1 MTEEA
6 APRVEEKP
14 ATHKKKIQLWI
25 FVSAGIVLG
34 LLLVL
39 TIINIVSKMNGG
51 VKTKQVQ
58 QPEVVTRQTADRQDQ
73 FEQLVGNR
81 KPTTRTA
88 TEGTT
93 GTTDTSSLEQ
103 RFDQLRANTPEG
115 RKAAEEAESEKA
127 LSVEEKSLRQW
138 KAREALR
145 ALESPKATWG
155 LEKANARS
163 NSPGGAA
170 HAASSGTRATSAPAA
185 APARDMNAQIAQLNR
200 PFNDGDSLE
209 QRRAEV
215 RKRIEEAQALRA
227 TLARDGASGLPA
239 AAARGAAPAVSP
251 ARQELQQVSSGFSK
265 APSNVVGYTKDNKY
279 NADIE
284 GKIKVPPGTEILT
297 TLTKKAVSDYANSS
311 LKAIV
316 NRDVYDI
323 SRQYVIFPKGTEINI
338 GIQRTRNV
346 NEAISN
352 RVAFLVKNGV
362 LPNGNVID
370 FSKAATADRE
380 GVGAIQDQT
389 DYHFWPQFF
398 GVAAYALVSSQ
409 SSYSGTGDEEGS
421 YAGDVGAGTRE
432 QFSPLVQKYL
442 NIVPTQTIRP
452 GQSFQVII
460 EEEMYVEPWSDLYA
474 KYVD

>member
-14 ATHKKKIQLWI
+14 ATHKRKLQLWL
-25 FVSAGIVLG
+25 FAAAGVVLS
-34 LLLVL
+34 LLAVL
-39 TIINIVSKMNGG
+39 TFLNILSKMNGDS
-51 VKTKQVQ
+51 KPKQGE
-58 QPEVVTRQTADRQDQ
+58 QPVGASKPAADRQDQ

-81 KPTTRTA
+81 KPTTRTPA
-88 TEGTT
+88 EG
-93 GTTDTSSLEQ
+93 GTNTSALEQ
-103 RFDQLRANTPEG
+103 KFDQLRANTPEG

-145 ALESPKATWG
+145 ALDSSKATWG
-155 LEKANARS
+155 LEKASARGPAGAS
-163 NSPGGAA
+163 NT
-170 HAASSGTRATSAPAA
+170 ASTGTRATA
-185 APARDMNAQIAQLNR
+185 APATTPAARGDMNAQIAQLNR
-200 PFNDGDSLE
+200 PFNDSDSLE

-227 TLARDGASGLPA
+227 TLARDGAAGLPA
-239 AAARGAAPAVSP
+239 AAARGGAAPAVSP
-251 ARQELQQVSSGFSK
+251 ARQELQQVASGFSK

-370 FSKAATADRE
+370 FSKATTADRE

-421 YAGDVGAGTRE
+421 YAGDVGSGTRE

>member
-39 TIINIVSKMNGG
+39 TIINIMSKMSGG
-51 VKTKQVQ
+51 VKTKQVE
-58 QPEVVTRQTADRQDQ
+58 QPVAASRQTTDRQDQ
-73 FEQLVGNR
+73 FQQLVGNR
-81 KPTTRTA
+81 KPTARTP
-88 TEGTT
+88 TEGATN
-93 GTTDTSSLEQ
+93 TSALEQ

-115 RKAAEEAESEKA
+115 RKAVEEAETEKS

-138 KAREALR
+138 KARERLR
-145 ALESPKATWG
+145 ALDSSKATWG
-155 LEKANARS
+155 LEKASARS

-170 HAASSGTRATSAPAA
+170 HTASSSARATSAPTP
-185 APARDMNAQIAQLNR
+185 APVRADMNAQIAQLNR
-200 PFNDGDSLE
+200 PFNDSDSLE
-209 QRRAEV
+209 KRRAEV
-215 RKRIEEAQALRA
+215 RKRIEEAQVLRA

-239 AAARGAAPAVSP
+239 AAARGAAPEASP

-311 LKAIV
+311 LKSIV

-323 SRQYVIFPKGTEINI
+323 SRQYVIIPKGTEINI

-362 LPNGNVID
+362 LPNGNLID

-389 DYHFWPQFF
+389 DYHLWPQFF
-398 GVAAYALVSSQ
+398 GVAAYALVGSK
-409 SSYSGTGDEEGS
+409 SSYSGTGDDEGS
-421 YAGDVGAGTRE
+421 YAGDVGSGTRE

-460 EEEMYVEPWSDLYA
+460 EEEMYIEPWSDLYA